1 MKRLF
6 VAIAFVATL
15 TYLPACKSGP
25 KDAEIKTGVEAVLAA
40 DPGYAGLTADV
51 KDGVVTVNG
60 MVADP
65 SSKTALSSHV
75 AGVKGVKSVTD
86 NTTVAPP
93 PPPAPVEPAMTADD
107 PLAKGVLDALKD
119 HPGIKASVSDG
130 VITVTGEA
138 GAAEWRKVKVLLD
151 GLRPK
156 KVDAKGLKV
165 K

>member
-6 VAIAFVATL
+6 VAMAFIATL
-15 TYLPACKSGP
+15 SYLPACKSGP
-25 KDAEIKTGVEAVLAA
+25 KDEEIKTEVDAVLASE
-40 DPGYAGLTADV
+40 PSFAGLTAEV

-65 SSKTALSSHV
+65 SVKTSLNSHV
-75 AGVKGVKSVTD
+75 IGVKGVKSVTD
-86 NTTVAPP
+86 NTSVAPP
-93 PPPAPVEPAMTADD
+93 PPPAPAEPVISDND
-107 PLAKGVLDALKD
+107 PLTKGVTDALKD
-119 HPGIKASVSDG
+119 HPGIKATVTDG

-138 GAAEWRKVKVLLD
+138 SAAEWKKVKMALD